1 MKEGVFDS
9 CSSFFA
15 PKPHRNAC
23 YAGYKYTPRYFHSRR
38 RCCSLPADVLWGS
51 FVTHSMNAW
60 QTNPKGRL
68 RGGYRC
74 CCSLVNPLI
83 KTALFGFRSPE
94 RFKASS
100 TNPQKKNVRILVDKG
115 LNCNDLLCIYFF
127 SLRIKY
133 MTFIYSSLQ
142 KYIHIPFPVFPATS
156 LILSLLY
163 LVINAYKSDLD
174 VGQYQIKLSIWSPGD
189 VTHFLEHCISPLQQE
204 PGHLA
209 ISYKNSL
216 PPI

>member
-1 MKEGVFDS
+1 MGEGKGSFLSSPPPPRTFTCAIFRAVFDS

-23 YAGYKYTPRYFHSRR
+23 YAGYKYTRRYFHCRR
-38 RCCSLPADVLWGS
+38 RCCCLS
-51 FVTHSMNAW
+51 
-60 QTNPKGRL
+60 
-68 RGGYRC
+68 
-74 CCSLVNPLI
+74 SLVNPLI

-94 RFKASS
+94 RFKAPFHKSAVE
-100 TNPQKKNVRILVDKG
+100 KKKVRILVEKS
-115 LNCNDLLCIYFF
+115 LNCDDLLCVYFF

-142 KYIHIPFPVFPATS
+142 NYIHIPFPVFPATS

-174 VGQYQIKLSIWSPGD
+174 VGQYQIKLSI
-189 VTHFLEHCISPLQQE
+189 
-204 PGHLA
+204 
-209 ISYKNSL
+209 
-216 PPI
+216 